1 MQPKKQLKVQY
12 IRILELDGLSSQ
24 KLEQYEQSDKT
35 FQCTDQVFNGYS
47 KVGAPPEC
55 CQYKNLNS

>member
-1 MQPKKQLKVQY
+1 MGV
-12 IRILELDGLSSQ
+12 ELDGLSNR